1 MTEQKTTSSLDL
13 ETLRRAVE
21 GLDAELLAGL
31 YAEDAEVRVVGH
43 EAPPSSPVILRGREE
58 IAEAY
63 RASYGGQ
70 QFIQRVESAVVGEDH
85 LALRV
90 AAEYPD
96 GKRELCGVFLDLN
109 KDGKIARNTTIH
121 VEEE

>member
-1 MTEQKTTSSLDL
+1 MSEQKTASGLDF
-13 ETLRRAVE
+13 EALRDAVE
-21 GLDAELLAGL
+21 NLDAELLASL
-31 YAEDAEVRVVGH
+31 YTEDAEVRVVGH

-63 RASYGGQ
+63 REAYGGQ
-70 QFIQRVESAVVGEDH
+70 QFIQRVESAVVSEDR

-96 GKRELCGVFLDLN
+96 GKRELCGVFLDLD
-109 KDGKIARNTTIH
+109 KDGKIARNTTVH
-121 VEEE
+121 VEEG

>member
-1 MTEQKTTSSLDL
+1 MAEQKIANDLDF
-13 ETLRRAVE
+13 EALRRAVE
-21 GLDAELLAGL
+21 NLDAELLASL
-31 YAEDAEVRVVGH
+31 YADDAEVRVVGH

-63 RASYGGQ
+63 REAYGGQ
-70 QFIQRVESAVVGEDH
+70 HFIQRVESAVVGEDH

-96 GKRELCGVFLDLN
+96 GKRELCGVFLDLD
-109 KDGKIARNTTIH
+109 KDAKIARNTTIH